1 MASISLR
8 FYGTTARAADIQAAN
23 PWLMGLDNWGL
34 SGQWLLTLPN

>member
-1 MASISLR
+1 METISER
-8 FYGTTARAADIQAAN
+8 FYGTTARADDIQNAN